1 MRWGRGEVRNKWEG
15 WGGPFTK
22 EGIDSFTRRFAPFP
36 RSAATTPLDVIKTQ
50 MTTGVIPRGGILS
63 GGRRILAEHGLKGL
77 YAGAEAR
84 MVWSAAF
91 SAVGFGTFE
100 FVKGKLGVGDE

>member
-1 MRWGRGEVRNKWEG
+1 MGTNPP
-15 WGGPFTK
+15 PFSSLLNPPPLT
-22 EGIDSFTRRFAPFP
+22 P
-36 RSAATTPLDVIKTQ
+36 SAATTPLDVIKTQ
-50 MTTGVIPRGGILS
+50 MTTGVIPREGIVK
-63 GGRRILAEHGLKGL
+63 GGRRILASHGLRGL